1 MKIIITYNNKNN
13 DILKKNC
20 KKFITS
26 SVNLSNFYNINF
38 TKKKVK
44 RKSIKIEIIIME
56 FIKFKPKIKYTKIE
70 VKNKVYQIPDQ

>member
-1 MKIIITYNNKNN
+1 MIFS
-13 DILKKNC
+13 KKNC

-56 FIKFKPKIKYTKIE
+56 FIKFKPRIKYTKIE
-70 VKNKVYQIPDQ
+70 VKNKIYRILDQ

>member
-26 SVNLSNFYNINF
+26 SVNISNFYNINF
-38 TKKKVK
+38 TKKGQKQIYRNWNYNYGIYKVQAK
-44 RKSIKIEIIIME
+44 
-56 FIKFKPKIKYTKIE
+56 
-70 VKNKVYQIPDQ
+70 D